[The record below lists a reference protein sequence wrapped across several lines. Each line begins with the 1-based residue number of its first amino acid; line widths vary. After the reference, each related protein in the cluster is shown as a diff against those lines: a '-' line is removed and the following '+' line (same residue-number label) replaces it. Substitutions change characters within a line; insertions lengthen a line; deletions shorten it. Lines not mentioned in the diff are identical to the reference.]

1 MYLSTQCQQIGVTES
16 SMCDFDPNF
25 ICLPERKITLTT
37 ISTYNNI
44 TLLLIMHACEMKNLF
59 KTLIARSFFISGV

>member
-1 MYLSTQCQQIGVTES
+1 
-16 SMCDFDPNF
+16 MCDFDPNF
-25 ICLPERKITLTT
+25 ICLPERKITLIT